1 MNAPP
6 PALTPRQQ
14 NLALMTLIVAV
25 VLEIV
30 DLTIV
35 NTALPAITSSLSAS
49 AEAVQ
54 WTVAGYAL
62 SFALLLMAG
71 GRLGDAF
78 GYRRAFLWGV
88 SGFTLAS
95 VACGLAQTPEQLV
108 LARLAQGAC
117 GAIMSPQALALMH
130 VLFTPLERVSKLA
143 LFGLVGGLA
152 AIAGPV
158 LGGLLIELDLF
169 GLGWRLIFLINLPVG
184 LFALVSGW
192 LFLPDRKSAHVGG
205 LDGGGIVLFGLAV
218 LSLLWPLTR
227 SETGWGTAEL
237 LAMALV
243 VPLAVL
249 TWRHAGARVRAGKS
263 AVFDPSLL
271 AILPFRLGLGI
282 SICFAAAN
290 AGFLLT
296 FAFALQS
303 ERGESAL
310 TTGLLHMPFGLGAMI
325 GIAVLG
331 RNFLPRV
338 GKWVLVGGGVTMM
351 VAEVVILAGIG
362 LWQMPWT
369 VLLVPLVL
377 AGLGMGSLSGCIAPV
392 SLAQVDKDHAGAASG
407 MLKTAQQVGGATGIA
422 VSGSVYFAL
431 KGSGL
436 MLPSLGAGLVI
447 ATVLAATTMLALRLP
462 GVIFRPDPALR
473 DAA

>member
-1 MNAPP
+1 MSE
-6 PALTPRQQ
+6 PAVLTRRQQ

-35 NTALPAITSSLSAS
+35 NTALPAITSGLDAS
-49 AEAVQ
+49 AKAIQ

-71 GRLGDAF
+71 GRLGDSL
-78 GYRRAFLWGV
+78 GYRRVFLWGV
-88 SGFTLAS
+88 AGFTLAS

-108 LARLAQGAC
+108 LSRLAQGAC
-117 GAIMSPQALALMH
+117 GAIMSPQALALMQ

-143 LFGLVGGLA
+143 LFGLIGGLA
-152 AIAGPV
+152 AIAGPI
-158 LGGLLIELDLF
+158 LGGLLIQLDLF

-192 LFLPDRKSAHVGG
+192 FFLPDRKSSHPAGFDLLGV
-205 LDGGGIVLFGLAV
+205 LLFGLAV
-218 LSLLWPLTR
+218 FCLLWPLTR
-227 SETGWGTAEL
+227 AETGWGSAEIGSL
-237 LAMALV
+237 LLV
-243 VPLAVL
+243 APLLLIV
-249 TWRHAGARVRAGKS
+249 WRHVAARVRARQP
-263 AVFDPSLL
+263 ALFDPSLL
-271 AILPFRLGLGI
+271 SILPFRLGLGI
-282 SICFAAAN
+282 SIAFAAAN

-331 RNFLPRV
+331 RNFLPLY
-338 GKWVLVGGGVTMM
+338 GKWVLVLGGTTMLFASAL
-351 VAEVVILAGIG
+351 VLLGIG
-362 LWQMPWT
+362 PLGLGWPMLAP
-369 VLLVPLVL
+369 VLIV

-392 SLAQVDKDHAGAASG
+392 SVAQVDRDHAGAASG
-407 MLKTAQQVGGATGIA
+407 MMKTAQQIGGALGIA
-422 VSGSVYFAL
+422 LAGSVYFAW
-431 KGSGL
+431 GRGASVP
-436 MLPSLGAGLVI
+436 PSTAAIAVI
-447 ATVLAATTMLALRLP
+447 ASLLAITVVLASRLP
-462 GVIFRPDPALR
+462 GNIFNAQPAP
-473 DAA
+473 AK